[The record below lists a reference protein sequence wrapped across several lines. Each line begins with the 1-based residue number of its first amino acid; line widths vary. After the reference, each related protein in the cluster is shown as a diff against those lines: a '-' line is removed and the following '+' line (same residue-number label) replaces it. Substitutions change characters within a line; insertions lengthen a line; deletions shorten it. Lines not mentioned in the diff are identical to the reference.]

1 MFSFTE
7 SPRLT
12 EFERQV
18 LPHLDAAYNLAR
30 FLMRNDQNAEDV
42 VQEAALRA
50 FRFFDSF
57 RGENSRAW
65 FLSIVRNT
73 AFTALKRNRMD
84 EETVVFDEEL
94 HGGQIPPLDAGIA
107 LDRAQDRQT
116 VRAAIEQLPAEF
128 REAITLRELE
138 GMSYKEIADVA
149 GVPIGTIMSR
159 LARAPS
165 SASTAPD
172 EKLHRDQMSAEHENI
187 RELLHAY
194 VDGELDLANTR
205 ETERHL
211 QSCADCRGIEKAIR
225 ELRSALTSDATAYRA
240 PARLRKNVRAALRRE
255 AKSSRQTLSPWLMFA
270 TGAAFAAVILGF
282 ALFQTTRA
290 TRTNAIVDQVVA
302 NHVRSLLAVQLV
314 DVVSSDQHTVKPWF
328 DGKIDFA
335 PEVRD
340 LSANGFPLVG
350 GRLDYLDGKTVAA
363 LVYQRNKHPINL
375 FITPESTSRST
386 SPTVITRRGYNVFS
400 WTNNG
405 MKCWAVSDLN
415 QAELRGFTELV
426 RAVK

>member
-1 MFSFTE
+1 
-7 SPRLT
+7 
-12 EFERQV
+12 
-18 LPHLDAAYNLAR
+18 
-30 FLMRNDQNAEDV
+30 
-42 VQEAALRA
+42 
-50 FRFFDSF
+50 
-57 RGENSRAW
+57 
-65 FLSIVRNT
+65 
-73 AFTALKRNRMD
+73 
-84 EETVVFDEEL
+84 
-94 HGGQIPPLDAGIA
+94 
-107 LDRAQDRQT
+107 
-116 VRAAIEQLPAEF
+116 
-128 REAITLRELE
+128 
-138 GMSYKEIADVA
+138 MS
-149 GVPIGTIMSR
+149 
-159 LARAPS
+159 
-165 SASTAPD
+165 
-172 EKLHRDQMSAEHENI
+172 EHENI

-211 QSCADCRGIEKAIR
+211 ESCADCRGTERAIR

-240 PARLRKNVRAALRRE
+240 PAHLRKNVRAALRRE

-302 NHVRSLLAVQLV
+302 NHVRSLLAAQLV
-314 DVVSSDQHTVKPWF
+314 DVVSSNQHTVKPWF

-375 FITPESTSRST
+375 FITPEPTSRNT
-386 SPTVITRRGYNVFS
+386 SPTVMSRRGYNVFS
-400 WTNNG
+400 WTNNA

-415 QAELRGFTELV
+415 QTELREFTELV